1 MAKRPRRVLPV
12 DYGPPAG
19 ERQGPGAPVVEDV
32 WLEPYPDERLG
43 LDSGLATPEARYEQR
58 ESVELAFVATL
69 QHLPANQRAVLLLRD
84 VLGFSARE
92 TAESLETTV
101 ASVNSSLQRARATVD
116 KRLPKRSQ
124 QQTLRELGDN
134 RLRELVRKY
143 VAAWESRDI
152 DAMVAM
158 LTDDAT
164 FAMPPHP
171 RWFRGREAVIAF
183 LIATGRPKLEGIPTQ
198 ANGQPAIGWYLQD
211 PASERYNP
219 ASLEVLALD
228 CGRVSE
234 ITAFTGR
241 ICAAT
246 ETGSLPDL
254 FVRFGLATEL
264 SRSG

>member
-1 MAKRPRRVLPV
+1 
-12 DYGPPAG
+12 
-19 ERQGPGAPVVEDV
+19 
-32 WLEPYPDERLG
+32 
-43 LDSGLATPEARYEQR
+43 
-58 ESVELAFVATL
+58 
-69 QHLPANQRAVLLLRD
+69 
-84 VLGFSARE
+84 
-92 TAESLETTV
+92 
-101 ASVNSSLQRARATVD
+101 VD

-152 DAMVAM
+152 EAMVAM

-171 RWFRGREAVIAF
+171 RWFRGREVVIAF
-183 LIATGRPKLEGIPTQ
+183 LIATGRPKLKGIPTQ

-211 PASERYNP
+211 PASGRYNP

-241 ICAAT
+241 ICASS

-254 FVRFGLATEL
+254 FVRFGLATEP